1 MGPLPKRKYAS
12 ARRGE
17 RRNHIAVVPPSTES
31 CPQCHSQ
38 KLAHHVCPTCGY
50 YGGRE
55 VLTVKAPKEKKTS

>member
-1 MGPLPKRKYAS
+1 MGPLPKRNYAK

-17 RRNHIAVVPPSTES
+17 RRNHIVATPPATES
-31 CPQCHSQ
+31 CPQCNSP

-55 VLTVKAPKEKKTS
+55 VITIKTKEKKKPS